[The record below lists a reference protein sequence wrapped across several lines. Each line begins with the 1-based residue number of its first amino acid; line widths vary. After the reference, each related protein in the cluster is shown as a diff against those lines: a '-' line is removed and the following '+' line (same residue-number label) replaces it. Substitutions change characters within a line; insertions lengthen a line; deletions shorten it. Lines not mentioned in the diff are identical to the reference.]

1 MYRIE
6 YEYYDTR
13 GHIRSKKIECGGLDR
28 VKFHCNN
35 IKNLTEHKPI
45 RTPRI
50 TETIGDR
57 PDREISYMQI
67 IKGEI

>member
-6 YEYYDTR
+6 YEYYDKR
-13 GHIRSKKIECGGLDR
+13 GHVRNKKIECGGLDR
-28 VKFHCNN
+28 VKYHCNTIN
-35 IKNLTEHKPI
+35 NLTDHKPI

-50 TETIGDR
+50 VETMKDK
-57 PDREISYMQI
+57 PDKEISYIKI

>member
-57 PDREISYMQI
+57 PDKEISYMQI

>member
-6 YEYYDTR
+6 YEYYDKR
-13 GHIRSKKIECGGLDR
+13 GHVRNKKIECGALDR
-28 VKFHCNN
+28 VKYHCNTIN
-35 IKNLTEHKPI
+35 NLTDHKPI

-50 TETIGDR
+50 VETMKDK
-57 PDREISYMQI
+57 PDREISYIKI